1 MLKVLKFGGSSLA
14 DSGQF
19 LKVKNIV
26 EADEDRRVVVVSAP
40 GKRHD
45 NDNKIT
51 DLLYLCNAHLKYN
64 ASYEDIFQMIQD
76 RYQEIKENCGL
87 SLDLEAEFA
96 EIRSHMRK
104 GMSVDYLVSRGEYL
118 NAKLMADYLG
128 YTFVD
133 AKDVIRFGQNG
144 KVDRKETEALFKAE
158 FQKHDHIVLPGFYG
172 ALPGGNIRTFSRGG
186 SDVTG
191 AIAAASLDADL
202 YENWTDVTGILMAD
216 PRIVENPQTMA
227 TVTYAEL
234 RELSYMGASVLHEDT
249 VFPVRRKNIPLNIR
263 NVNQPEE
270 AGTMIMEE
278 FPREDNPRYVTGVTG
293 LRNYSIINVYGTNMS
308 KSTST
313 LRKVLEICE
322 DFQLSVEQIPSG
334 TDSFSLVIRTESL
347 NGQKYELISAI
358 KKEMDFL
365 DIKVTEGISLIA
377 IVGRGMAY
385 KVGISSMFFG
395 ALGENNINIRTIQQ
409 SSDEISIIV
418 GVHDEDFEK
427 AIRVLYDRFAR

>member
-1 MLKVLKFGGSSLA
+1 
-14 DSGQF
+14 
-19 LKVKNIV
+19 
-26 EADEDRRVVVVSAP
+26 
-40 GKRHD
+40 
-45 NDNKIT
+45 
-51 DLLYLCNAHLKYN
+51 LKYN
-64 ASYEDIFQMIQD
+64 ASYEDIFKMIRD
-76 RYQEIKENCGL
+76 RYQEIKDNCGL
-87 SLDLEAEFA
+87 MVDLDAEFA

-118 NAKLMADYLG
+118 NAKLMAAYLG
-128 YTFVD
+128 YDFVD

-144 KVDRKETEALFKAE
+144 KVDRKATEALFKEVFAE
-158 FQKHDHIVLPGFYG
+158 HDRIVLPGFYG
-172 ALPGGNIRTFSRGG
+172 ALPGGAIRTFSRGG

-216 PRIVENPQTMA
+216 PRIVDNPQTMS

-263 NVNQPEE
+263 NVNEPDA
-270 AGTMIMEE
+270 AGTIIKEE
-278 FPREDNPRYVTGVTG
+278 FSEEETPKYITGVTG

-308 KSTST
+308 KSTET
-313 LRKVLEICE
+313 LRRVLEICE
-322 DFQLSVEQIPSG
+322 DFQVSVEQIPSG
-334 TDSFSLVIRTESL
+334 ADSFSLVIRTESL

-358 KKEMDFL
+358 KNDMDYL

-385 KVGISSMFFG
+385 RVGISSMFFG

-418 GVHDEDFEK
+418 GVYDEDFEK
-427 AIRVLYDRFAR
+427 AIRVLYERFAK